1 MTYIDTRSYDQ
12 YEMWQRKKK
21 APQWLAGYK
30 EGFSGSPL
38 PSTVSA
44 HYMDGYGSGSRDRE
58 KENNPPFIKGGF
70 GYGHGFRSE
79 AWD

>member
-12 YEMWQRKKK
+12 YEMWQRQKK

-38 PSTVSA
+38 PSTVYSL
-44 HYMDGYGSGSRDRE
+44 MVTTT
-58 KENNPPFIKGGF
+58 PPP
-70 GYGHGFRSE
+70 SC
-79 AWD
+79 